1 MSLEYRSTGFVCA
14 EALFC
19 VGLLTLSPV
28 LAGQALE
35 QFPESPQIVGCR
47 QIAEEASR
55 NLHRMTS
62 KSARQLGGD
71 KESHRG
77 AQDDLFNAVRD
88 SDTLKKYLQ
97 CLSAQRAIER
107 K

>member
-1 MSLEYRSTGFVCA
+1 
-14 EALFC
+14 
-19 VGLLTLSPV
+19 
-28 LAGQALE
+28 
-35 QFPESPQIVGCR
+35 
-47 QIAEEASR
+47 
-55 NLHRMTS
+55 MTS